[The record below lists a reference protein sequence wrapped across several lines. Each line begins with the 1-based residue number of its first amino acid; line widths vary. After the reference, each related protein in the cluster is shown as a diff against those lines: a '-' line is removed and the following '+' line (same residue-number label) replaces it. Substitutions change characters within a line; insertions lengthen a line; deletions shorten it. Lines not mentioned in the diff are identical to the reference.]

1 MPQGAASQPFKQR
14 VSQPREQLP
23 ELVGPPAMAGRA
35 PGKQIQLLI
44 LDPVLHVAPRTVEL
58 VVQVLIRLRQVGHH
72 EAGVGTQA
80 VVLGLDDDP
89 SRLVP
94 AAGAIVNRS
103 EQALLVT
110 GQLIPGFGQVDPR
123 RRLGLDPVILGQPD
137 DIAHVVALAP
147 AQDLPATK
155 AAVAPEDDLHVRP
168 VAPKCLDQQRQ
179 DGPGVTGRI
188 AVAAA

>member
-89 SRLVP
+89 SRLVS
-94 AAGAIVNRS
+94 AERAVVNRGK
-103 EQALLVT
+103 QTLLLASLFMQ
-110 GQLIPGFGQVDPR
+110 GIGPLDPR
-123 RRLGLDPVILGQPD
+123 RRLRLDPTILGQPD
-137 DIAHVVALAP
+137 DIAHVVSLTP
-147 AQDLPATK
+147 AQDSPAAK
-155 AAVAPEDDLHVRP
+155 AAVAPEDDLHLRP
-168 VAPKCLDQQRQ
+168 VP
-179 DGPGVTGRI
+179 T
-188 AVAAA
+188 